1 MEILYKLPNGEVFNF
16 SVNKFCSYPT
26 KVTSK
31 DFCRLTPSFS
41 FRFVSDAFEFNSERI
56 LSNYGNLLRY
66 VRIYQ
71 PDNDLVILLTQGY
84 AFLIYQSKPAC
95 YIDLVTFTV
104 LRSFNDKFMLLIFPD
119 YRSILLDIQEVILDN
134 FES

>member
-1 MEILYKLPNGEVFNF
+1 MEKLYKLPNGEVFNF

-26 KVTSK
+26 KITSK

-56 LSNYGNLLRY
+56 LSNYGNLLRF

-95 YIDLVTFTV
+95 YIDLVNFTV
-104 LRSFNDKFMLLIFPD
+104 LRSFNDKFILMVFTD
-119 YRSILLDIQEVILDN
+119 YKDILTELQEVILND
-134 FES
+134 FGR